1 VRVVVVAAAVTMLAA
16 ACARDDEP
24 STTSRGSRPQV
35 AVEGLCKAEALAAQG
50 QQDEARKVF
59 QDQSHAY
66 LHELAAQ
73 LQERN
78 RALAAQLLEAKQ
90 QVERS
95 LEGGVDPEI
104 LAGLIGALRAVVESA
119 LATMG
124 RANVGCFK

>member
-1 VRVVVVAAAVTMLAA
+1 MRVLVVAAAVAMLAA
-16 ACARDDEP
+16 ACGGDDEP
-24 STTSRGSRPQV
+24 STTSRGTRPQV
-35 AVEGLCKAEALAAQG
+35 AVEGLCEGEALAGQG
-50 QQDEARKVF
+50 QLDQARTVF

-66 LHELAAQ
+66 LHELAGQ
-73 LQERN
+73 LQERD